1 MLENGNFIIAEWEHM
16 ISAYLCNFW
25 NLYIDCNS
33 NNLKRKLNRNLLFT
47 VVLNMIVY
55 HLLVVSIVTNITL
68 FISGQWN
75 DLQG

>member
-1 MLENGNFIIAEWEHM
+1 M